1 MKSNRIYSIYQIL
14 LSALGPR
21 DWWPADTPFE
31 VIVGAILTQNTNW
44 GNVEKAILNLK
55 KFDLLSPERLT
66 NCSIDDLSSLLKPA
80 GYHNIKSNY
89 LKNFSVKFLEDYNGD
104 ISELKQVET
113 SKLRGWLLSIKGIGE
128 ETADSILI
136 YALGKIVFA
145 VDAYTKRIL
154 SRHNIIKGNLKYRE
168 IQSLVEKNLP
178 RDSYVLGEFHALLV
192 EVGKNFCK
200 KRGQLC
206 NECPLSDIN
215 SIKVLIV

>member
-1 MKSNRIYSIYQIL
+1 MKSNRIYSIYQTL
-14 LSALGPR
+14 LSSLGPR

-31 VIVGAILTQNTNW
+31 VMVGAILTQNTNW

-55 KFDLLSPERLT
+55 KFDLLTPEKLT
-66 NCSIDDLSSLLKPA
+66 NCSIDDLSLLLKPA

-89 LKNFSVKFLEDYNGD
+89 LKNFSVKFLEDYNGN

-136 YALGKIVFA
+136 YALGKKVFV

-154 SRHNIIKGNLKYRE
+154 LRHDIIKGNLKYRE

-192 EVGKNFCK
+192 EVGKCFCRK
-200 KRGQLC
+200 EKPLC
-206 NECPLSDIN
+206 KNCPLSTI
-215 SIKVLIV
+215 SHY

>member
-1 MKSNRIYSIYQIL
+1 MKSNRIYGIYQTL
-14 LSALGPR
+14 LSSLGPR

-31 VIVGAILTQNTNW
+31 VMVGAILTQNTNW

-55 KFDLLSPERLT
+55 KFDLLTPEKLT
-66 NCSIDDLSSLLKPA
+66 NCSIDDLSLLLKPA

-89 LKNFSVKFLEDYNGD
+89 LKNFSVKFLEDYNGN

-136 YALGKIVFA
+136 YALGKKVFV

-154 SRHNIIKGNLKYRE
+154 LRHDIIKGNLKYRE

-192 EVGKNFCK
+192 EVGKCFCRK
-200 KRGQLC
+200 EKPLC
-206 NECPLSDIN
+206 KNCPLSTI
-215 SIKVLIV
+215 SHY

>member
-1 MKSNRIYSIYQIL
+1 MKSNRIYSIYQTL
-14 LSALGPR
+14 LSSLGPR

-55 KFDLLSPERLT
+55 KFDLLTPERLT
-66 NCSIDDLSSLLKPA
+66 NCSIDDLSFLLKPA

-136 YALGKIVFA
+136 YALGKIVFV

-154 SRHNIIKGNLKYRE
+154 SRHNIIKGNSKYRE

-192 EVGKNFCK
+192 EVGKCFCK
-200 KRGQLC
+200 KEKPLC
-206 NECPLSDIN
+206 KDCPLSTI
-215 SIKVLIV
+215 LHY